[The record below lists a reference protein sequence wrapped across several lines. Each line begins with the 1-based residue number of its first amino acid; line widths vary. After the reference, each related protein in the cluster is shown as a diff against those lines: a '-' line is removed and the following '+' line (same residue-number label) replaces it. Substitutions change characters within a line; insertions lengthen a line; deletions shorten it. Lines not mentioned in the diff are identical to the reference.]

1 MQLRP
6 SGTPTAASPTGD
18 SAMPTGDS
26 AMPTS
31 DSGVPTG
38 SGVPGPTD
46 AAAARHPA
54 LDWGLPVVVVLLVVA
69 VALRPLLAAEFARPA
84 VANWATIFVAIAV
97 QAMPFLALGVAVSGA
112 IAAFVPP
119 ALLGRLLPRSVGLAV
134 PVAALAGA
142 ALPGCEC
149 GSIPV
154 ARRLIARGVAPSAAL
169 TFLLAAPAI
178 NPVVLVSTAVAFP
191 GRPVMVLARFLGGLA
206 AAVSVGLI
214 WAATGDD
221 RLLARAA
228 RTEHADGSRWAVFA
242 ATAQADLLS
251 AGGFLVIG
259 AAAAATLQT
268 VVPRGAVDAFAGSPV
283 LGVLA
288 LAALAVLLSICSEA
302 DAFVAAGLR
311 QFSLTARLVFLVV
324 GPMVDLKLVAL
335 HAGTFGRRFTVR
347 FAPLALVCAI
357 AAGSL
362 VGWWLL

>member
-1 MQLRP
+1 MRP
-6 SGTPTAASPTGD
+6 QPPATTPAVVTSSP
-18 SAMPTGDS
+18 
-26 AMPTS
+26 S
-31 DSGVPTG
+31 DG
-38 SGVPGPTD
+38 SGGPGES
-46 AAAARHPA
+46 AGPA
-54 LDWGLPVVVVLLVVA
+54 GSAGQWGLAVA
-69 VALRPLLAAEFARPA
+69 VGLLLAAVGLRPVLAEQFARPA
-84 VANWATIFVAIAV
+84 VANWATIFVAIV
-97 QAMPFLALGVAVSGA
+97 VHAMPFLALGVVVSGA

-119 ALLGRLLPRSVGLAV
+119 SLVGRLMPRRAVVAV
-134 PVAALAGA
+134 PAAALAGA

-154 ARRLIARGVAPSAAL
+154 ARRLMSRGVAPSAAL

-191 GRPVMVLARFLGGLA
+191 GQPVMVLARFLAGSGT
-206 AAVSVGLI
+206 AVLVGLL
-214 WAATGDD
+214 WAGLGDD
-221 RLLARAA
+221 RLLARAMRA
-228 RTEHADGSRWAVFA
+228 EPESGSSRLAVFA
-242 ATAQADLLS
+242 ATARGDLLS

-268 VVPRGAVDAFAGSPV
+268 AVPRDAVDAFASSPV
-283 LGVLA
+283 LAVLA

-335 HAGTFGRRFTVR
+335 HAGTFGRRFALR
-347 FAPLALVCAI
+347 FAPLTLVCAI
-357 AAGSL
+357 AVGSL